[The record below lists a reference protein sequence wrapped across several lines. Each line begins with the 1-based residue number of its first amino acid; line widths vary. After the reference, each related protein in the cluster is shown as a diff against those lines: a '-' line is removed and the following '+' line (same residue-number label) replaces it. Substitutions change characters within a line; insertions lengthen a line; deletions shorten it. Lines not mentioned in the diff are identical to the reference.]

1 MQHGRLVWLVGAG
14 RMDRGSVC
22 SLRKSTAAHIFIP
35 NQNPQRYIDL
45 AQAGK
50 LPAKDNMWYG
60 TTATTPDEKFFWGG
74 AWHTFVS
81 IEPIL
86 RDYSVEIG
94 EMCDTFAQWVI
105 VGAETGRRKDKVV
118 PEKSWLEAIIKTCIE
133 SNITIFMK
141 DSLIPIVGEEN
152 MFRELPWDRKTWETK
167 KQQEWLDRYYEEEE
181 KE

>member
-1 MQHGRLVWLVGAG
+1 M
-14 RMDRGSVC
+14 
-22 SLRKSTAAHIFIP
+22 
-35 NQNPQRYIDL
+35 
-45 AQAGK
+45 
-50 LPAKDNMWYG
+50 
-60 TTATTPDEKFFWGG
+60 
-74 AWHTFVS
+74 
-81 IEPIL
+81 